1 MKCVILAGGSGT
13 RFWPYS
19 RHSKPKQL
27 LNIVGEQSML
37 QMTVDRL
44 SKLKKVKDIYIVT
57 REDLYDPII
66 KNIKGIKS
74 ENVIVEP
81 SGKNT
86 APAIG
91 LVASLLELSEPDT
104 VMGIFPADHLIVGH
118 RAFEKSV
125 NTAIYLAKKSENLVT
140 IGIRPTEPST
150 AYGYIQ
156 YDDES
161 DENHLGAFRVKTF
174 AEKPHKDLAKRFV
187 ASGDFVWNAG
197 MFFWKAKTFMNA
209 MEAYMPELTLLLKDI
224 GKKLNKGE
232 KFEEIWQQIEPQ
244 SIDYGL
250 LEKAQN
256 IYVVSGEFKWNDV
269 GSWSALYD
277 VFNANS
283 EGNIIRGN
291 GKIIDGNNN
300 LIQSN
305 GKFTAI
311 IGASNLVVVNTN
323 DATLVVSKDKVEDVK
338 AMVEFLKANGQQD
351 LT

>member
-323 DATLVVSKDKVEDVK
+323 DAILVVSKDKVEDVK
-338 AMVEFLKANGQQD
+338 AMVEFLKTNGQQD